1 MDVKTAAAIVHHV
14 EFTNLKKLGKKDIE
28 PISYEDKVM
37 VDKETIDAIKDVSPR
52 GRVYTRKDLGL
63 EK

>member
-14 EFTNLKKLGKKDIE
+14 EFANLKKLDKKDIE
-28 PISYEDKVM
+28 PISYEGKVM
-37 VDKETIDAIKDVSPR
+37 VDKETIDAIKDALPH
-52 GRVYTRKDLGL
+52 GRVYTKKDLGL